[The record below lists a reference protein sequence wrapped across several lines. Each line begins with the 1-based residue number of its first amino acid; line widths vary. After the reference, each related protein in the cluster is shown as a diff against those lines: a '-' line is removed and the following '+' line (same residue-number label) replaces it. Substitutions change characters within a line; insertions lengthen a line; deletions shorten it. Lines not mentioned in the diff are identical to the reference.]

1 METLVV
7 PEGAVF
13 VIEANAYAFPFGTER
28 RLIRLLLALSFRS
41 ECLYQVG
48 RIGVVPH
55 EQVGGVDCV
64 ANLSL

>member
-7 PEGAVF
+7 PAGAVS

-28 RLIRLLLALSFRS
+28 RLSRLLLALSFRS
-41 ECLYQVG
+41 ECLNQVS

-64 ANLSL
+64 ADFRL